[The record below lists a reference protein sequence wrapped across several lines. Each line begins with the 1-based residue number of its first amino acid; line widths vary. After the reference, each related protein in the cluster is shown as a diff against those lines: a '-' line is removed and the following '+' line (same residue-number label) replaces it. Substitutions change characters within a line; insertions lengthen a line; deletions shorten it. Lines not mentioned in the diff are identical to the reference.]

1 MKDSKILSKK
11 IISAISVAIM
21 AFMLMPTF
29 SISQMSK
36 DKFTCIC
43 HGEKSCVER
52 TFSISQMSKDKFTCI
67 CHGEKSCVERT
78 FAVAQKEQA
87 METIRQ
93 KNESYKTVVS
103 SFTQV
108 KSMKGVKKEIVNE
121 GTLYFARNTDQL
133 IMQYTKPKGNQLLIT
148 ADKLIVINGA
158 SRNVFNTK
166 TDATMKAMKW
176 TLIYCIGG
184 QIEKAA
190 QAVGATITLK
200 PSDKYYIFELSV
212 GKQAKG
218 GWSALEVSYSKTDMS
233 LCQMKMVEK
242 NGNTTTYNTPDKEFN
257 TPLPE
262 GIFNN

>member
-11 IISAISVAIM
+11 IISSISVAIM
-21 AFMLMPTF
+21 AFVLMPTF

-36 DKFTCIC
+36 DKFTWIC
-43 HGEKSCVER
+43 HGEKSC
-52 TFSISQMSKDKFTCI
+52 
-67 CHGEKSCVERT
+67 EKSCVERP
-78 FAVAQKEQA
+78 FAVAPKEQA

-93 KNESYKTVVS
+93 KNEEYKTIIS

-108 KSMKGVKKEIVNE
+108 KSMKGVKKEIINE

-166 TDATMKAMKW
+166 SDSNMKAMKW
-176 TLIYCIGG
+176 TLIYCISG

-218 GWSALEVSYSKTDMS
+218 GWSALEVSYSKEDMS
-233 LCQMKMVEK
+233 LCQMKMIEK